1 LESFMQGLVT
11 GGIQNV
17 IVSDDGSAVRLILT
31 QDGNPFYVEL
41 PLDNLAGSLAIL
53 VKAIEMA
60 KRPSEVVA
68 VTVSEAAVD
77 LDQAGDVLLT
87 LENIAGAQMTYLLS
101 IGQVT
106 QLSAL
111 FDTAL
116 QRRSGSTGRH

>member
-1 LESFMQGLVT
+1 VMQGLVT

-17 IVSDDGSAVRLILT
+17 VVSDDGSAVRLILT

-41 PLDNLAGSLAIL
+41 PLENLAGSLAIL

-60 KRPSEVVA
+60 KRPGEVVA
-68 VTVSEAAVD
+68 VTVSEADVD

-87 LENIAGAQMTYLLS
+87 LENTAGTQMTYLLS
-101 IGQVT
+101 IDQVT

-116 QRRSGSTGRH
+116 QRRSGSTGMH

>member
-1 LESFMQGLVT
+1 MQGLVT

-77 LDQAGDVLLT
+77 LDQAGDVLLS
-87 LENIAGAQMTYLLS
+87 LENTAGAQMTYLLS

-106 QLSAL
+106 KLSAL

-116 QRRSGSTGRH
+116 QRRSGSTQRH